1 MSDADIE
8 ALTARSEADPDS
20 LSMDELG
27 VLFLV
32 TRERIRAIEARATGK
47 SGDR

>member
-1 MSDADIE
+1 MSDADVE
-8 ALTARSEADPDS
+8 ALKARSEADPDS

-32 TRERIRAIEARATGK
+32 TRERIRAIEARATGDK
-47 SGDR
+47 